1 MKLKTLLKS
10 RPSSSASSVVQESKL
25 KEMVEQMSIVAAL
38 TSHVVYL
45 MLLRSLEAKGDI
57 SSLLSQSGIQTAM
70 YTIYYC
76 LTDYS
81 DNSDENEKILGTPDK
96 EFLKTIV
103 KELLEDNKHPIVS
116 LKRIPYLSTF
126 FGDIAKE
133 MVTNISNL
141 LAQQYPR
148 KIKEFGMILLRKEIF
163 LKKQSKNQKNYILDS

>member
-70 YTIYYC
+70 YTIYHC

-81 DNSDENEKILGTPDK
+81 DNSDENEKILETPDK

-103 KELLEDNKHPIVS
+103 KELLEDEKKPIIS

-133 MVTNISNL
+133 MLTNISNL
-141 LAQQYPR
+141 LAQQYH
-148 KIKEFGMILLRKEIF
+148 IIIWLL
-163 LKKQSKNQKNYILDS
+163 